1 MPVSRRTAVSRST
14 EATVR
19 SRRRTSARAAST
31 SSSGSTSSRAT
42 AATSLSTP
50 LRRSSWAR
58 ARRASPLPGCRDCT
72 QVRANAS
79 SSTRPP
85 SSKRSRSR
93 PASSSGTPLRASFV
107 ASSARLRACPVSWSS
122 RILRPTASWWAAG
135 PWACSSGV
143 EAAASQASTPSWTS
157 PGTRGLE
164 VDPGRL
170 HLDRGVHVDLRPD
183 AELLEDPLL
192 ELVGEVGVVAQEV
205 AGVLLALPELVAL
218 VGVPGAGLP
227 DEPRLDTDVDQAA
240 LAADALAVHDVELR
254 LLERRGHLVLHD
266 LDAGAVADHV
276 LAVLQRL
283 DPAHV
288 EAHRGVE
295 LQRLATGGGLGRAEH
310 HADLLAQLVDEDHRG
325 AGVAQGTGHLAQ
337 RLAHQPRLE
346 ADVAVAHLAL
356 DLGAGHER
364 GDRVDHDQVER
375 AGADQHVGDLKRLLT
390 GVRLGDQQGV
400 GVDAEVLGVVGVERV
415 LGVDERDDAAGA
427 LGVGHRVQGNR
438 RLAGGLRTVDL
449 HHATA
454 REATEAQRDVE

>member
-42 AATSLSTP
+42 EATSSSTP

-58 ARRASPLPGCRDCT
+58 ARRANPFPDCRDWT
-72 QVRANAS
+72 QARANAS
-79 SSTRPP
+79 SSTSPT

-93 PASSSGTPLRASFV
+93 PARSSGTPLRASLV

-122 RILRPTASWWAAG
+122 RMVRATDSWSASG

-227 DEPRLDTDVDQAA
+227 DEARLDTDVDQAA

-266 LDAGAVADHV
+266 LDPGAVADHV
-276 LAVLQRL
+276 GAVLEGL
-283 DPAHV
+283 DAAHV
-288 EAHRGVE
+288 EPDRGVE

-310 HADLLAQLVDEDHRG
+310 DADLLAELVDEDHRG
-325 AGVAQGTGHLAQ
+325 AGGVEGTGDLAQ
-337 RLAHQPRLE
+337 RLRHQPSLQ
-346 ADVAVAHLAL
+346 AHVAVAHLAL

-364 GDRVDHDQVER
+364 RDRVDDDDVEG
-375 AGADQHVGDLKRLLT
+375 AGADQHVGDLERLLPR
-390 GVRLGDQQGV
+390 VRLGDEQGV
-400 GVDAEVLGVVGVERV
+400 GVDTEGLGVLGVERV
-415 LGVDERDDAAGA
+415 L
-427 LGVGHRVQGNR
+427 
-438 RLAGGLRTVDL
+438 
-449 HHATA
+449 
-454 REATEAQRDVE
+454 

>member
-42 AATSLSTP
+42 EATSSSTP

-58 ARRASPLPGCRDCT
+58 ARRANPFPDCRDWT
-72 QVRANAS
+72 QARANAS
-79 SSTRPP
+79 SSTSPT

-93 PASSSGTPLRASFV
+93 PARSSGTPLRASLV

-122 RILRPTASWWAAG
+122 RMVRATDSWSASG

-192 ELVGEVGVVAQEV
+192 ELVGEVGIVAQEV

-218 VGVPGAGLP
+218 VGVPGAGLA
-227 DEPRLDTDVDQAA
+227 DEALLHAHVDEAA
-240 LAADALAVHDVELR
+240 LTADALAVQDVEVGD
-254 LLERRGHLVLHD
+254 LERRGHLVLHD
-266 LDAGAVADHV
+266 LDARAVADR
-276 LAVLQRL
+276 LRAVLHRL
-283 DPAHV
+283 DAPDV
-288 EAHRGVE
+288 ESDRRVE
-295 LQRLATGGGLGRAEH
+295 LQRLATRRGLGRAEH
-310 HADLLAQLVDEDHRG
+310 DADLFPQLVDEDRGGLGLVDG
-325 AGVAQGTGHLAQ
+325 AGELTQ
-337 RLAHQPRLE
+337 R
-346 ADVAVAHLAL
+346 
-356 DLGAGHER
+356 
-364 GDRVDHDQVER
+364 
-375 AGADQHVGDLKRLLT
+375 
-390 GVRLGDQQGV
+390 
-400 GVDAEVLGVVGVERV
+400 
-415 LGVDERDDAAGA
+415 
-427 LGVGHRVQGNR
+427 
-438 RLAGGLRTVDL
+438 
-449 HHATA
+449 
-454 REATEAQRDVE
+454 